1 MLSPLCNNY
10 FMQLG
15 FSSNATSDTV
25 ALTNFVKNF
34 NFCGRLYFNSLAAK
48 PLSDL
53 YYDSSSNFQW
63 MTKSPV
69 EYWFINS
76 RTRLFIQ
83 SKTALIKMRNVWKDY
98 WKWSLFLIKKRFL
111 IKVIK
116 KRFCKMKWK
125 WAGSGSAGDVWKSST
140 V

>member
-1 MLSPLCNNY
+1 
-10 FMQLG
+10 MQLD

-25 ALTNFVKNF
+25 ALINFVKNF
-34 NFCGRLYFNSLAAK
+34 NFCGRLYFDSLVAK
-48 PLSDL
+48 PLSNL

-83 SKTALIKMRNVWKDY
+83 SKTALIKNEKC
-98 WKWSLFLIKKRFL
+98 LKRL
-111 IKVIK
+111 L
-116 KRFCKMKWK
+116 KMKLGFNQGK
-125 WAGSGSAGDVWKSST
+125 VFNKGD
-140 V
+140 